1 MKPSNDLTRLSD
13 LEGALGDAF
22 RSARSDTPSPGAKAA
37 LLATLGAGAAIATT
51 TAASASAAAG
61 AASGA
66 GAGAVAKTSAGF
78 FAAKWIVVSAA
89 LAVGGATTY
98 AVHEAIQAPVA
109 VTASTS
115 EPRPTAMIAPRA
127 TVATPSAVAPVAT
140 PSTKGESE
148 SEPVP
153 VASAPI
159 TLGTSAPPAI
169 VATTVRPTAQ
179 ASPPAPAAPP
189 AAPRTAAPIPTPE
202 PVLDAPAPPAKP
214 ASAVGDEIT
223 MLDEARREMNAG
235 RSANALAVL
244 GRYSTRFPH
253 GVMSE
258 EARVLEIE
266 ALARSGQSARAR
278 ELGASFIASHPS
290 SPLVSRVRRAVDLP

>member
-89 LAVGGATTY
+89 LAVGGAATTY
-98 AVHEAIQAPVA
+98 AVHEAIQTPVT
-109 VTASTS
+109 VPASTS
-115 EPRPTAMIAPRA
+115 EPKPTAVIAPRLA
-127 TVATPSAVAPVAT
+127 VATPSSTPVTAPSVET
-140 PSTKGESE
+140 E

-153 VASAPI
+153 IAPAPVALAANAP
-159 TLGTSAPPAI
+159 A
-169 VATTVRPTAQ
+169 VATNVRPTAQ
-179 ASPPAPAAPP
+179 ASPPAPAAPS
-189 AAPRTAAPIPTPE
+189 APRTAPPIPSE

-214 ASAVGDEIT
+214 ASAVGEEIT

-244 GRYSTRFPH
+244 GRYDTRFPH

-266 ALARSGQSARAR
+266 ALARSGQRARAR

>member
-22 RSARSDTPSPGAKAA
+22 RSAQSDTPSPGAKAA

-51 TAASASAAAG
+51 TAASASAGAAG
-61 AASGA
+61 AASGAGAA

-78 FAAKWIVVSAA
+78 FAAKWIVVSA
-89 LAVGGATTY
+89 LAVGGAATTY
-98 AVHEAIQAPVA
+98 AVHEAIQTPVTAP
-109 VTASTS
+109 ASTS
-115 EPRPTAMIAPRA
+115 EPRPTAVLAPR
-127 TVATPSAVAPVAT
+127 TPVVAPSSTPVAAAVVET
-140 PSTKGESE
+140 E

-153 VASAPI
+153 TAPAPVALAASA
-159 TLGTSAPPAI
+159 PAI
-169 VATTVRPTAQ
+169 VATNVRPTVQ
-179 ASPPAPAAPP
+179 APP
-189 AAPRTAAPIPTPE
+189 EPTPSAPRTAAPIPTPE
-202 PVLDAPAPPAKP
+202 PILDAPAPPAKP
-214 ASAVGDEIT
+214 ASAVGEEIT
-223 MLDEARREMNAG
+223 MLDEARREMTAG
-235 RSANALAVL
+235 RSSNALAVL
-244 GRYSTRFPH
+244 GRYNTRFPH